1 MKQTIKRTV
10 IVGDNKRQIIL
21 LINIFHRMK
30 NFTNKL
36 EINRLPIS
44 KMQKL
49 EVAEFA
55 EEVIGVVHKYN
66 PEEMQ
71 INAMYDLL
79 VANKPLIAQLKVHYG
94 VDPYR
99 LDLKPAR
106 EMMMLLVSNIKLKVR
121 MATKTNDPKD
131 FHVIESAI
139 NSSLRHLYRCRNA
152 KTVTQKIR
160 GFLNDVEA
168 DQELQ
173 AAITQFDLLEDVM
186 QLTAAVD
193 RVRELSRK
201 SYKRTSSRINVS
213 STVHMRA
220 VYSAVEYVFNEIEMA
235 HLMNPELD
243 YSPLVAELNVL
254 VNKYRSLIVIR
265 EHNNRRLAALK
276 KAEEEA
282 MGDDDANGSDGTDGA
297 DTDDEMNNSESSTE
311 QDSTEGETSTDEETT
326 VEDDDEEGH
335 ESDVQTTSIEM
346 MDIPSG
352 ETTTLESRDDSDESA
367 DQEAA
372 ASDDSDQEL

>member
-265 EHNNRRLAALK
+265 DHNNRRLAALK

-282 MGDDDANGSDGTDGA
+282 MNDNDANGTDGA

>member
-21 LINIFHRMK
+21 LINIFHTMK

-282 MGDDDANGSDGTDGA
+282 MNDNDANGTDGA

>member
-1 MKQTIKRTV
+1 
-10 IVGDNKRQIIL
+10 
-21 LINIFHRMK
+21 MK
-30 NFTNKL
+30 NFINKL
-36 EINRLPIS
+36 EITRLPIS

-121 MATKTNDPKD
+121 LATKTNDPKD
-131 FHVIESAI
+131 FHAIESAI
-139 NSSLRHLYRCRNA
+139 NSSLRYLYRCKNA
-152 KTVTQKIR
+152 KTVNQKIR
-160 GFLNDVEA
+160 GFLNDVET
-168 DQELQ
+168 DEELQ

-186 QLTAAVD
+186 QLSSALD
-193 RVRELSRK
+193 RVRELSSK
-201 SYKRTSSRINVS
+201 SYKRTSSRIDVS
-213 STVHMRA
+213 AMEHMKA
-220 VYSAVEYVFNEIEMA
+220 VYSAVEHVFNEIEMA
-235 HLMNPELD
+235 HLLNPELD
-243 YSPLVAELNVL
+243 YSPLVGELNVL
-254 VNKYRSLIVIR
+254 VGKYRRLIVIR

-282 MGDDDANGSDGTDGA
+282 MGDDDANGTDGA

-326 VEDDDEEGH
+326 VDDDEEGH

-352 ETTTLESRDDSDESA
+352 ETTTLESRDDSDQSA

>member
-30 NFTNKL
+30 YFTNKL

-265 EHNNRRLAALK
+265 DHNNRRLAALK

-282 MGDDDANGSDGTDGA
+282 MNDNDANGTDGA

>member
-1 MKQTIKRTV
+1 M
-10 IVGDNKRQIIL
+10 
-21 LINIFHRMK
+21 
-30 NFTNKL
+30 
-36 EINRLPIS
+36 
-44 KMQKL
+44 
-49 EVAEFA
+49 
-55 EEVIGVVHKYN
+55 
-66 PEEMQ
+66 
-71 INAMYDLL
+71 
-79 VANKPLIAQLKVHYG
+79 
-94 VDPYR
+94 
-99 LDLKPAR
+99 
-106 EMMMLLVSNIKLKVR
+106 
-121 MATKTNDPKD
+121 
-131 FHVIESAI
+131 
-139 NSSLRHLYRCRNA
+139 
-152 KTVTQKIR
+152 
-160 GFLNDVEA
+160 NDVEA

-265 EHNNRRLAALK
+265 DHNNRRLAALK

-282 MGDDDANGSDGTDGA
+282 MNDNDANGTDGA

>member
-30 NFTNKL
+30 YFTNKL

-265 EHNNRRLAALK
+265 DHNNRRLAALK

-282 MGDDDANGSDGTDGA
+282 MNDNDANGTDGA

-311 QDSTEGETSTDEETT
+311 QDASTEGETSTDEETT

>member
-30 NFTNKL
+30 YFTNKL

-282 MGDDDANGSDGTDGA
+282 MNDNDANGTDGA

>member
-71 INAMYDLL
+71 INAMYGLL

-265 EHNNRRLAALK
+265 DHNNRRLAALK

-282 MGDDDANGSDGTDGA
+282 MNDNDANGTDGA

>member
-282 MGDDDANGSDGTDGA
+282 MNDNDANGTDGA

-372 ASDDSDQEL
+372 ASNDSDQEL

>member
-1 MKQTIKRTV
+1 
-10 IVGDNKRQIIL
+10 
-21 LINIFHRMK
+21 MK

-282 MGDDDANGSDGTDGA
+282 MNDNDANGTDGA

-372 ASDDSDQEL
+372 ASDDSDQELWTVF

>member
-10 IVGDNKRQIIL
+10 IVDDNKRQIIL

-282 MGDDDANGSDGTDGA
+282 MNDNDANGTDGA

-372 ASDDSDQEL
+372 ASNDSDQEL

>member
-1 MKQTIKRTV
+1 
-10 IVGDNKRQIIL
+10 
-21 LINIFHRMK
+21 MK
-30 NFTNKL
+30 NFINKL
-36 EINRLPIS
+36 EITRLPIS

-94 VDPYR
+94 VDPHR

-106 EMMMLLVSNIKLKVR
+106 EKMMLLVSNIKLKVR
-121 MATKTNDPKD
+121 LATKTNDPKD
-131 FHVIESAI
+131 FHAIESAI
-139 NSSLRHLYRCRNA
+139 NSSLRYLYRCKNA
-152 KTVTQKIR
+152 KTVNQKIR
-160 GFLNDVEA
+160 GFLNDVET
-168 DQELQ
+168 DEELQ

-186 QLTAAVD
+186 QLSSALD
-193 RVRELSRK
+193 RVRELSSK
-201 SYKRTSSRINVS
+201 SYKRTSSRIDVS
-213 STVHMRA
+213 AMEHMKA
-220 VYSAVEYVFNEIEMA
+220 VYTAVEHVFNEIEMA
-235 HLMNPELD
+235 HLLNPELD
-243 YSPLVAELNVL
+243 YSPLVGELNVL
-254 VNKYRSLIVIR
+254 VGKYRRLIVIR

-282 MGDDDANGSDGTDGA
+282 MGDDDANGTDGA

>member
-21 LINIFHRMK
+21 LINIFHTMK

-282 MGDDDANGSDGTDGA
+282 MNDNDANGTDGA

-311 QDSTEGETSTDEETT
+311 QDASTEGETSTDEETT

>member
-265 EHNNRRLAALK
+265 EHYNRRLAALK

-282 MGDDDANGSDGTDGA
+282 MNDNDANGTDGA

>member
-282 MGDDDANGSDGTDGA
+282 MNDNDANGTDGA

>member
-282 MGDDDANGSDGTDGA
+282 MGDDDANGTDGA

>member
-21 LINIFHRMK
+21 LINIFHTMK

-282 MGDDDANGSDGTDGA
+282 MNDNDANGTDGA

-372 ASDDSDQEL
+372 ASNDSDQEL

>member
-21 LINIFHRMK
+21 LINIFHTMK

-265 EHNNRRLAALK
+265 DHNNRRLAALK

-282 MGDDDANGSDGTDGA
+282 MNDNDANGTDGA

>member
-30 NFTNKL
+30 YFTNKL

-265 EHNNRRLAALK
+265 DHNNRRLAALK

-282 MGDDDANGSDGTDGA
+282 MNDNDANGTDGA

-311 QDSTEGETSTDEETT
+311 QDASTEGETSTDEETT

-335 ESDVQTTSIEM
+335 ESDVQTTSIKM

>member
-1 MKQTIKRTV
+1 MQQTIKRTV
-10 IVGDNKRQIIL
+10 IVDDNKRQIIL

-30 NFTNKL
+30 YFTNKL

-265 EHNNRRLAALK
+265 KHNNRRLAALK

-282 MGDDDANGSDGTDGA
+282 MNDNDANGTDGA

>member
-10 IVGDNKRQIIL
+10 IVDDNKRQIIL
-21 LINIFHRMK
+21 LINIFHTMK

-168 DQELQ
+168 DEELQ

-193 RVRELSRK
+193 RVRELSSK
-201 SYKRTSSRINVS
+201 SYKRASSRINVS

-243 YSPLVAELNVL
+243 YAPLVAELNVL
-254 VNKYRSLIVIR
+254 VGKYRNMVAIR
-265 EHNNRRLAALK
+265 DHNNRRLAALK

-282 MGDDDANGSDGTDGA
+282 MGDDDANGTDGA

-311 QDSTEGETSTDEETT
+311 QDASTEGETSTDEETT

-335 ESDVQTTSIEM
+335 ESDVQTTSIKM

-372 ASDDSDQEL
+372 ASNDSDQEL

>member
-265 EHNNRRLAALK
+265 DHNNRRLAALK

-282 MGDDDANGSDGTDGA
+282 MGDDDANGTDGA

-335 ESDVQTTSIEM
+335 EWDVQTTSIEM

>member
-265 EHNNRRLAALK
+265 DHNNRRLAALK

-282 MGDDDANGSDGTDGA
+282 MNDNDANGTDGA

-311 QDSTEGETSTDEETT
+311 QDASTEGETSTDEETT